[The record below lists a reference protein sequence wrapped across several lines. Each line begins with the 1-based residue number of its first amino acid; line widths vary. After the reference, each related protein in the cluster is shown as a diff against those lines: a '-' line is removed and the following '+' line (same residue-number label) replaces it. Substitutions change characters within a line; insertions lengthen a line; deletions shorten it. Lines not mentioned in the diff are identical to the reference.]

1 MKNTVKEDYSVKTC
15 DYSLVENEKKQKL
28 TLQEKLYKRELHK
41 PNAILYWILM
51 LVIVILNKKTKTHFT
66 YKAKPGKEKGPF
78 ILISNHA
85 SRVEYQFT
93 APVCLPKRLNYVVGY
108 NEFFRFP
115 LSVVLK
121 IMQAIPK
128 KNFTP
133 DMYAIQQMRRIIK
146 HGGNVCIMPEGMSSI
161 TGMAQPIIPGGAKL
175 IKRLG
180 VPVYYTKISGAYLTY
195 TKHCL
200 DERPGRVDVVV
211 DQMFTAEQLKNMS
224 VEEIED
230 TINRLIAHDDYIW
243 NKKEQVHF
251 NGKGQMAKSL
261 DSLLY
266 MCPKCGAMHKMTTNG
281 NIMTCQECGNTVELD
296 DCYNLKPVGK
306 DSTCPALVTD
316 WTILER
322 ERAKEDIKD
331 PAFTFSEQV
340 KLGTLPRYKLLKHEE
355 TSKITGEGILTLNHK
370 GLWFKGTNDGRPLEF
385 HLSTDLVFTYG
396 MCTDITRFYTFVDG
410 VFFEFYPTRNDVL
423 RWFHLT
429 EEMHRMHGGIWQ
441 NTSYRHC

>member
-1 MKNTVKEDYSVKTC
+1 MGYSTQEAKR
-15 DYSLVENEKKQKL
+15 KKL
-28 TLQEKLYKRELHK
+28 TLEEKLYKRELHK

-51 LVIVILNKKTKTHFT
+51 LVVFFLNKKTKTHFT
-66 YKAKPGKEKGPF
+66 YKARPGKEKGPF

-93 APVCLPKRLNYVVGY
+93 APPCLPNRLNYVVGF

-121 IMQAIPK
+121 TMQVIPK

-133 DMYAIQQMRRIIK
+133 DIYAVQQIRRIIK
-146 HGGNVCIMPEGMSSI
+146 HGGSVCILPEGMSSI
-161 TGMAQPIIPGGAKL
+161 TGMTQPIIPGGAKM
-175 IKRLG
+175 IKKLG

-200 DERPGRVDVVV
+200 DERPGKVDVVV
-211 DQMFTAEQLKNMS
+211 DQMFTPQQLKTMT

-243 NKKEQVHF
+243 NKTEQVCF
-251 NGKGQMAKSL
+251 NGKGQMAKNL

-266 MCPKCGAMHKMTTNG
+266 MCPKCSAMHKMKTQDNT
-281 NIMTCQECGNTVELD
+281 MTCLECGNTVELD
-296 DCYNLKPVGK
+296 ECYNLTPVGK
-306 DSTCPALVTD
+306 ASQCPPLVTD

-322 ERAKEDIKD
+322 QQAKKDIQD
-331 PAFTFSEQV
+331 PNFTFSENV
-340 KLGTLPRYKLLKHEE
+340 KLGTLPKYHLLKHAD
-355 TSKITGEGILTLNHK
+355 TSEITGEGVLTLNHE
-370 GLWFKGTNDGRPLEF
+370 GLWFKGTKEGKPFEF
-385 HLSTDLVFTYG
+385 HLPTSQVFTYG

-410 VFFEFYPTRNDVL
+410 EFIEFYPTRNDVL

-429 EEMHRMHGGIWQ
+429 EEMHRLHDGVWQ
-441 NTSYRHC
+441 DTQYRHC